1 MINLFNCLEAWLIT
15 INFIHNYGFQKIFPS
30 YNRFSVYTSAV
41 KMPTIANEKISFEV
55 KFVQKI
61 LYLKTEW
68 LESISDRLNPIRR
81 DILFNLSDLLPIKDE
96 EENNIINT
104 LSLIL
109 ILKDFFFSYW
119 KILL

>member
-1 MINLFNCLEAWLIT
+1 
-15 INFIHNYGFQKIFPS
+15 
-30 YNRFSVYTSAV
+30 
-41 KMPTIANEKISFEV
+41 MPTIANEKISFEV

-68 LESISDRLNPIRR
+68 LESISDNLNPIRR
-81 DILFNLSDLLPIKDE
+81 DIPFTLSDLLPIKDE

-109 ILKDFFFSYW
+109 ILKEIFFF
-119 KILL
+119 LLENIVIIVSFY

>member
-1 MINLFNCLEAWLIT
+1 
-15 INFIHNYGFQKIFPS
+15 
-30 YNRFSVYTSAV
+30 
-41 KMPTIANEKISFEV
+41 MPTIANEKISFEV

-68 LESISDRLNPIRR
+68 LESISDKLNPIRR

-109 ILKDFFFSYW
+109 ILKEIFFFSLENIAIIVSFY
-119 KILL
+119 